1 MLAIRFAR
9 VGKTKQPTYRIT
21 VSEKGRDLYGRS
33 LEILGHYNPR
43 SKVCE
48 VKKERIQYWL
58 SVGAKPSPTVHNL
71 LVDQHVI
78 EGPKIKVTRAKKKTA
93 DTAPAAAP
101 KASAAEGMA
110 SDQPVPAAKQ
120 EERKETEAKP

>member
-21 VSEKGRDLYGRS
+21 VSEKGRDLFGRS

-43 SKVCE
+43 SKVCD
-48 VKKERIQYWL
+48 VNAERIKYWL
-58 SVGAKPSPTVHNL
+58 SVGAAASPTVHNL

-78 EGPKIKVTRAKKKTA
+78 EGPKIKVTRGKKKAAETPA
-93 DTAPAAAP
+93 AAAPAAPAP
-101 KASAAEGMA
+101 AKAK
-110 SDQPVPAAKQ
+110 PAA
-120 EERKETEAKP
+120 A